1 MSKFLRHILD
11 VKKIYS
17 STQLY
22 PGVLKMKKM
31 YKSRQTRSAAVS
43 SAAKL
48 FVVVLTCCAIK
59 AASSANISFNSN
71 YFGSNAL
78 SLFTKA
84 VLSLEFPQMRE
95 DKPNLLAFEL
105 PLVTLPEKEAVQEE
119 ITVPE
124 KAQETSPSKP
134 AEEPQNSEI
143 IEPAAEDTAI
153 DTTITGAT
161 EPGYQYVAD
170 DIYIK
175 NTTGYDIDVEA
186 LLSSDLGF
194 SAAEGAEVLIVHT
207 HGTEAYS
214 QADGDT
220 YEESDPSR
228 TLDKEHNVVRVGDKL
243 AEILTERGIT
253 VIHDT
258 TLYDYPDYNS
268 SYTNAGEGI
277 FSAVSEN
284 SNIKVVID
292 LHRDALEDADG
303 TIYKTVADIGDEPCS
318 QVMLVVGTD
327 YSGLKHDYWQENLK
341 FALKLQAQMVT
352 QYPSLARP
360 LNITKYRYNQHA
372 TTGSLIVEV
381 GCSGN
386 TLSESLNAITYFA
399 DCLAD
404 VLGA

>member
-1 MSKFLRHILD
+1 
-11 VKKIYS
+11 
-17 STQLY
+17 
-22 PGVLKMKKM
+22 MKKL
-31 YKSRQTRSAAVS
+31 YKSHQEKSAAVS

-48 FVVVLTCCAIK
+48 FVVALTCCAIK
-59 AASSANISFNSN
+59 AASEADLNFQNSFLNSE
-71 YFGSNAL
+71 SL
-78 SLFTKA
+78 SVFTDA
-84 VLSLEFPQMRE
+84 ILSLEFPQPSR
-95 DKPNLLAFEL
+95 DKPGLLTLEF
-105 PLVTLPEKEAVQEE
+105 PLVHIPTEEVKEE
-119 ITVPE
+119 I
-124 KAQETSPSKP
+124 KP
-134 AEEPQNSEI
+134 PEI
-143 IEPAAEDTAI
+143 IEESTPPDTAPEPESGDEATPSDMSTDTAI
-153 DTTITGAT
+153 GTTITG
-161 EPGYQYVAD
+161 EQDPGYQLVSE

-175 NTTGYDIDVEA
+175 NTTGYDVDVEA
-186 LLSSDLGF
+186 LLSSPLSF

-214 QADGDT
+214 QADGNT
-220 YEESDPSR
+220 YAESDPSR
-228 TLDKEHNVVRVGDKL
+228 TLDMEHNVVRVGDEL

-268 SYTNAGEGI
+268 SYSNAAEGI
-277 FSAVSEN
+277 FSAVGEN

-327 YSGLKHDYWQENLK
+327 YAGLKHDYWQENLK
-341 FALKLQAQMVT
+341 FALKLQAQMVL

-360 LNITKYRYNQHA
+360 LNLTKYRYNQHA